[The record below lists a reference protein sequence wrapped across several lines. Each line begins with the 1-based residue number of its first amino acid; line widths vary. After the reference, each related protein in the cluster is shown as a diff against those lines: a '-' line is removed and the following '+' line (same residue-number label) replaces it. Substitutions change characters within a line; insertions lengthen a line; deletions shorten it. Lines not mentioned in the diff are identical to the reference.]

1 MGLSGFEVV
10 SIISIS
16 ILSFLL
22 FLALFEPSLRY
33 KVSKPFSAP
42 MESETFLNVLASL
55 ADASIHRQT
64 RIEVLRNGDVFYDA
78 VAEAMSRAEQ
88 SINVEAY
95 VFERGEVTSRLLR
108 IMAERARMGVR
119 VNLVIDAIGSF
130 TSWASYFRELEEA
143 GGQVYFYHGFRW
155 HQVPRINSRTHRE
168 IVVVDCKTGFVGG
181 PGFADQWLISKPK
194 RPQWRDTMFRLEGDA
209 VSALQ
214 STFIE
219 NFLEASGELLSGD
232 EYFCFDGVPAESA
245 VLVVDSSVSSGQST
259 RARMLFQ
266 ILLSSAQECI
276 EITTPYFLPD
286 RGIRKELIRAIRLRH
301 VKVNIVCPGEHND
314 HLITRH
320 TSRRLYGQLLQA
332 GARIFEYQPSMLH
345 VKTLIVDGKWCVF
358 GSTNF
363 DHRSFSIN
371 DEMNVAS
378 NDRQVIATL
387 REHFAADM
395 AKSREVTFAQWRKR
409 SLFERMYAAGGSL
422 LERQQ

>member
-1 MGLSGFEVV
+1 MDLSGWDIV

-16 ILSFLL
+16 ILSFSL

-55 ADASIHRQT
+55 GDASIHRKT
-64 RIEVLRNGDVFYDA
+64 RVEVLRNGDVFYDA
-78 VAEAMSRAEQ
+78 VAEAMLKAEK
-88 SINVEAY
+88 SINLEAY
-95 VFERGEVTSRLLR
+95 IFEKGEVTSRLLK

-130 TSWASYFRELEEA
+130 TTWSSYLRELTDA
-143 GGQVYFYHGFRW
+143 GGFRW
-155 HQVPRINSRTHRE
+155 HQLPRINSRTHCE
-168 IVVVDCKTGFVGG
+168 IVVIDCKVGFVGG
-181 PGFADQWLISKPK
+181 PGFADHWLISKPK
-194 RPQWRDTMFRLEGDA
+194 QPQWRDTMFRLEGDA

-214 STFIE
+214 STFLE

-232 EYFCFDGVPAESA
+232 EYFCFDGVSADSA

-266 ILLSSAQECI
+266 MLMSSAKECI

-286 RGIRKELIRAIRLRH
+286 RGVRKELIRAIRQRH
-301 VKVNIVCPGEHND
+301 VKVNIICPGEHND
-314 HLITRH
+314 HLIVRH
-320 TSRRLYGQLLQA
+320 TSRRLYGQLLRA

-371 DEMNVAS
+371 DELNVAT
-378 NDRQVIATL
+378 NNQQVIATL
-387 REHFAADM
+387 REHFARDM
-395 AKSREVTFAQWRKR
+395 ENSREVTWSDWRNR
-409 SLFERMYAAGGSL
+409 SLFERVYAAGGRL